1 MRAPPQSGTCHQ
13 GGSLH
18 TRAAPA
24 LVFDWLRIK
33 PQFGKC
39 SVLGRL
45 QLLRI
50 IRMAGVL
57 LPPPQ
62 PRSSQLWKASEHGGS
77 VCGRSGLASHPC
89 LLTLHSATRPR
100 LPPGG
105 APAPGNLV
113 STDTCKPGEQ
123 GGLAAGLRP
132 TSRVPPALRTA
143 QSPDAGA
150 GRTLPGAAPFANHS
164 SRSRLRP
171 VKPGE
176 AAPPRGPAEDSEA
189 TPLRQGRAPHSGLL
203 PPETE
208 QLCGRTLAGSASNQH
223 AECGDR
229 ACCPPC
235 CAPLRGHGAPPGAG
249 RRGPLDGVCPGNA
262 ETPFLEL
269 SSGSLPG
276 STAAL

>member
-1 MRAPPQSGTCHQ
+1 M
-13 GGSLH
+13 
-18 TRAAPA
+18 
-24 LVFDWLRIK
+24 
-33 PQFGKC
+33 
-39 SVLGRL
+39 
-45 QLLRI
+45 
-50 IRMAGVL
+50 
-57 LPPPQ
+57 
-62 PRSSQLWKASEHGGS
+62 
-77 VCGRSGLASHPC
+77 CGRSGLASHPC
-89 LLTLHSATRPR
+89 LLTLHSAARPR

-223 AECGDR
+223 AECGD
-229 ACCPPC
+229 P
-235 CAPLRGHGAPPGAG
+235 APG
-249 RRGPLDGVCPGNA
+249 RRLLPAVLRSAARPRRAPRGGETWPSGRGLPWKRRNAISRAFQRQLTRQHSCPVSLDSLRQQLIKHVSESKVTPIWCGPDIRL
-262 ETPFLEL
+262 LEFF
-269 SSGSLPG
+269 
-276 STAAL
+276 